1 MEFLIT
7 TYEMVANYFMMI
19 KVTDVIDMAIIAFV
33 VYNILIR
40 MRSTTSVR
48 ILQGVLVLLIIM
60 WLSTIFD
67 LRCIN
72 FLLGHAVQW
81 GVLALIILFQPE
93 LRRALEKIG
102 SSTGLKQMFIR
113 EEALPAIE
121 QAIKETV
128 TACTEMSQSRTGV
141 LLVFERENQLDD
153 ILRSGTKINADVSS
167 ELLKNIFFIH
177 APMHDG
183 AAIVRDGRL
192 LGAGCMLPLSKN
204 VNLSRDLGMRH
215 RAGIGISENSD
226 AVVVLVS
233 EETGAISVAVDGSLR
248 RHLSAETL
256 EKFLYNELLPNASD
270 KEQQSGLKGGLK
282 DGLFNLKTLLSRNG
296 VGDENQ

>member
-1 MEFLIT
+1 MTT

-67 LRCIN
+67 LRSSISYWAMRSN
-72 FLLGHAVQW
+72 
-81 GVLALIILFQPE
+81 GVSGLIILFQPE

-102 SSTGLKQMFIR
+102 SSTGQADVYP

-183 AAIVRDGRL
+183 AAIVPGRAPARRRL
-192 LGAGCMLPLSKN
+192 HLPLSKN
-204 VNLSRDLGMRH
+204 VNLSRDLGI
-215 RAGIGISENSD
+215 AIVPVSASAKNSD

-233 EETGAISVAVDGSLR
+233 GRDRRNFSRSGRQSPPASVGGDAG
-248 RHLSAETL
+248 
-256 EKFLYNELLPNASD
+256 KFLYNELLPNASD
-270 KEQQSGLKGGLK
+270 KEQQSG
-282 DGLFNLKTLLSRNG
+282 
-296 VGDENQ
+296 

>member
-1 MEFLIT
+1 MEFLTT

-121 QAIKETV
+121 QALQETV

>member
-1 MEFLIT
+1 MELLSS
-7 TYEMVANYFMMI
+7 TYDMVVNYLMML

-40 MRSTTSVR
+40 LRSTTSVR
-48 ILQGVLVLLIIM
+48 ILQGVLVLLLIM
-60 WLSTIFD
+60 WVSTIFN
-67 LRCIN
+67 LRSIN
-72 FLLGHAVQW
+72 FLLSHAVEW
-81 GVLALIILFQPE
+81 GVLALIIIFQPE

-102 SSTGLKQMFIR
+102 SSTGIKQMFIR
-113 EEALPAIE
+113 EESLPVVE
-121 QAIKETV
+121 QAIQETV
-128 TACTEMSQSRTGV
+128 TACAEMSQSHTGA
-141 LLVFERENQLDD
+141 LIVFEREIRLDD
-153 ILRSGTKINADVSS
+153 ILRSGTKINAEITS
-167 ELLKNIFFIH
+167 ELLKNVFFIH

-183 AAIVRDGRL
+183 AAIVREGRL

-256 EKFLYNELLPNASD
+256 EKFLRNELIPHDINA
-270 KEQQSGLKGGLK
+270 EQKRTLKAGLSSLK
-282 DGLFNLKTLLSRNG
+282 YKMVRNG
-296 VGDENQ
+296 EDNENQ

>member
-1 MEFLIT
+1 MELLSTAFD
-7 TYEMVANYFMMI
+7 MAANYAMMI
-19 KVTDVIDMAIIAFV
+19 RFADVIDIAIIAFV

-40 MRSTTSVR
+40 LRSTTSVR
-48 ILQGVLVLLIIM
+48 ILQGVLVLLIVV
-60 WLSTIFD
+60 WLADLFD
-67 LRCIN
+67 LRCITSV
-72 FLLGHAVQW
+72 LSYAVEW
-81 GVLALIILFQPE
+81 GVLGLIIIFQPE
-93 LRRALEKIG
+93 IRRALEKIG
-102 SSTGLKQMFIR
+102 SSTGLKQIFMK

-121 QAIKETV
+121 QAIRETV
-128 TACTEMSQSRTGV
+128 SSCVEMSQSKTGV
-141 LLVFERENQLDD
+141 LLVFERELRLDD
-153 ILRSGTKINADVSS
+153 ILRSGTVINADVSS
-167 ELLKNIFFIH
+167 ELLKNIFFIN

-233 EETGAISVAVDGSLR
+233 EETGAISVAVGGNLR

-256 EKFLYNELLPNASD
+256 EKLLRNELLPHD
-270 KEQQSGLKGGLK
+270 EETTVQKRGLRSGLHSLK
-282 DGLFNLKTLLSRNG
+282 DRMARNG
-296 VGDENQ
+296 DGNERTQ

>member
-1 MEFLIT
+1 MDFSPSTL
-7 TYEMVANYFMMI
+7 VLVVNYLMTI

-40 MRSTTSVR
+40 LRPTTSVR
-48 ILQGVLVLLIIM
+48 ILQGVLVLLVIM

-67 LRCIN
+67 LQCIN
-72 FLLGHAVQW
+72 FLLNHAVEW
-81 GVLALIILFQPE
+81 GVLALIIIFQPE

-102 SSTGLKQMFIR
+102 SSTGIKQMFIR

-121 QAIKETV
+121 QAIQETV
-128 TACTEMSQSRTGV
+128 TACTEMSQSHTGV
-141 LLVFERENQLDD
+141 LLVFERDIRLDD
-153 ILRSGTKINADVSS
+153 VLRSGTKINADVSS

-233 EETGAISVAVDGSLR
+233 EETGAISVAVEGSLR

-256 EKFLYNELLPNASD
+256 EKFLRNELLPHDTENEQKRTLQDLKASLY
-270 KEQQSGLKGGLK
+270 QLKYK
-282 DGLFNLKTLLSRNG
+282 MRRNG
-296 VGDENQ
+296 DGDENH

>member
-1 MEFLIT
+1 MELLSS
-7 TYEMVANYFMMI
+7 TYDMVVNYLMML

-40 MRSTTSVR
+40 LRSTTSVR
-48 ILQGVLVLLIIM
+48 ILQGVLVLLLIM
-60 WLSTIFD
+60 WVSTIFN
-67 LRCIN
+67 LRSIN
-72 FLLGHAVQW
+72 FLLSHAVEW
-81 GVLALIILFQPE
+81 GVLALIIIFQPE

-102 SSTGLKQMFIR
+102 SSTGIKQMFIR
-113 EEALPAIE
+113 EESLPVVE
-121 QAIKETV
+121 QAIQETV
-128 TACTEMSQSRTGV
+128 TACAEMSQSHTGA
-141 LLVFERENQLDD
+141 LIVFEREIRLDD
-153 ILRSGTKINADVSS
+153 ILRSGTKINAEITS
-167 ELLKNIFFIH
+167 ELLKNVFFIH

-183 AAIVRDGRL
+183 AAIVREGRL

-215 RAGIGISENSD
+215 CAGIGISENSD

-256 EKFLYNELLPNASD
+256 EKFLRNELIPHDINA
-270 KEQQSGLKGGLK
+270 EQKRTLKAGLSSLK
-282 DGLFNLKTLLSRNG
+282 YKMVRNG
-296 VGDENQ
+296 EDNENQ

>member
-1 MEFLIT
+1 MEFLTT

-102 SSTGLKQMFIR
+102 SSHRAQ
-113 EEALPAIE
+113 
-121 QAIKETV
+121 
-128 TACTEMSQSRTGV
+128 
-141 LLVFERENQLDD
+141 
-153 ILRSGTKINADVSS
+153 ADVYPGGSV
-167 ELLKNIFFIH
+167 
-177 APMHDG
+177 A
-183 AAIVRDGRL
+183 
-192 LGAGCMLPLSKN
+192 C
-204 VNLSRDLGMRH
+204 H
-215 RAGIGISENSD
+215 RAG
-226 AVVVLVS
+226 
-233 EETGAISVAVDGSLR
+233 
-248 RHLSAETL
+248 H
-256 EKFLYNELLPNASD
+256 
-270 KEQQSGLKGGLK
+270 
-282 DGLFNLKTLLSRNG
+282 
-296 VGDENQ
+296 

>member
-1 MEFLIT
+1 MELLST
-7 TYEMVANYFMMI
+7 TYNLVVSYLMTI
-19 KVTDVIDMAIIAFV
+19 RVTDVIDMAIIAFV

-40 MRSTTSVR
+40 LRSTTSVR
-48 ILQGVLVLLIIM
+48 ILQGILVLLIIM
-60 WLSTIFD
+60 GLSDFLD

-72 FLLGHAVQW
+72 FLLGHAVEW
-81 GVLALIILFQPE
+81 GVLAVIIIFQPE
-93 LRRALEKIG
+93 LRRGLEQIG
-102 SSTGLKQMFIR
+102 SRTGIKQMFMR
-113 EEALPAIE
+113 EESVPAIE
-121 QAIKETV
+121 QAIQETV
-128 TACTEMSQSRTGV
+128 AACSEMSASHTGV
-141 LLVFERENQLDD
+141 LLVFEREILLDD
-153 ILRSGTKINADVSS
+153 VLRSGTRINADVTS

-183 AAIVRDGRL
+183 AAIVREGRL

-233 EETGAISVAVDGSLR
+233 EETGAISVAVDGKLR

-256 EKFLYNELLPNASD
+256 EKFLRNELLPQGHEA
-270 KEQQSGLKGGLK
+270 ERQRGLRDSLAGLK
-282 DGLFNLKTLLSRNG
+282 DKVVRNG
-296 VGDENQ
+296 AGNENK

>member
-1 MEFLIT
+1 MEFLTT

-121 QAIKETV
+121 QAIKEAV

>member
-1 MEFLIT
+1 MEALSSI
-7 TYEMVANYFMMI
+7 YDMAVNYLMMI
-19 KVTDVIDMAIIAFV
+19 RVTDVIDMAIIAFV

-40 MRSTTSVR
+40 LRSTTSVR
-48 ILQGVLVLLIIM
+48 ILQGVLVLLLIM
-60 WLSTIFD
+60 WLSMQLN
-67 LRCIN
+67 LRSIN
-72 FLLGHAVQW
+72 FLLSHAVQW
-81 GVLALIILFQPE
+81 GVLALVIIFQPE

-102 SSTGLKQMFIR
+102 SSTGIKQMFIR
-113 EEALPAIE
+113 EESLPVVE
-121 QAIKETV
+121 QAIQETV
-128 TACTEMSQSRTGV
+128 SACVDMSQSRTGA
-141 LLVFERENQLDD
+141 LIVFEREIHLDE

-167 ELLKNIFFIH
+167 ELLKNVFFIH

-183 AAIVRDGRL
+183 AAIVREGRL

-233 EETGAISVAVDGSLR
+233 EETGAISAAVDGSLR

-256 EKFLYNELLPNASD
+256 EKFLRNELIPHNAAPEE
-270 KEQQSGLKGGLK
+270 KRTLRGGLSSLR
-282 DGLFNLKTLLSRNG
+282 DMMARNG
-296 VGDENQ
+296 ENHEKQ

>member
-1 MEFLIT
+1 MELLST
-7 TYEMVANYFMMI
+7 TYNLVVSYLMTI
-19 KVTDVIDMAIIAFV
+19 RVTDVIDMAIIAFV

-40 MRSTTSVR
+40 LRSTTSVR
-48 ILQGVLVLLIIM
+48 ILQGILVLLIIM
-60 WLSTIFD
+60 GLSDFLD

-72 FLLGHAVQW
+72 FLLGHAVEW
-81 GVLALIILFQPE
+81 GVLAVIIIFQPE
-93 LRRALEKIG
+93 LRRGLEQIG
-102 SSTGLKQMFIR
+102 SRTGIKQMFMR
-113 EEALPAIE
+113 EESVPAIE
-121 QAIKETV
+121 QAIQETV
-128 TACTEMSQSRTGV
+128 TACSEMSASHTGV
-141 LLVFERENQLDD
+141 LLVFEREILLDD
-153 ILRSGTKINADVSS
+153 VLRSGTRINADVTS

-183 AAIVRDGRL
+183 AAIVREGRL

-233 EETGAISVAVDGSLR
+233 EETGAISVAVDGKLR

-256 EKFLYNELLPNASD
+256 EKFLRNELLPQGHEA
-270 KEQQSGLKGGLK
+270 ERRRGLRDSLAGLK
-282 DGLFNLKTLLSRNG
+282 DKMVRNG
-296 VGDENQ
+296 AGNENK